1 VNDNITLI
9 AAATGGFMISIALS
23 GILKGS
29 PIKDWQQ
36 VHKTLYP
43 VANIEIVTKNQ

>member
-1 VNDNITLI
+1 MNDNITLI